1 MCIFESL
8 QQLCDRK
15 RSLGLLL
22 LRLYNLLPRHS
33 CLARP
38 ISSNTGLDFPAI
50 AFAIAFTSTAI
61 AFSSTAIA
69 FSSSKPILAISH
81 RQLHRILRRPEF
93 SRILL
98 L

>member
-15 RSLGLLL
+15 SSLGPLL

-50 AFAIAFTSTAI
+50 AFAI